1 MASEMTSRERLRR
14 TLDLKE
20 PDRVPID
27 CGTVASAISNI
38 AYERL
43 VNLLE
48 FPSELNRADLHDP
61 VNPDHDLTPCEDIL
75 NMFGV
80 DTRNISPDQPIDSQ
94 ALSKTQLDEY
104 SYRDEWGVV
113 WERPRNEIGPYI
125 YRKGPFQK
133 DGLTIQDVE
142 KYAWPDANESH
153 RVTGLREKAQR
164 MHEETD
170 FAVVVSVGH
179 APVAPSQRLRGFA
192 EFMED
197 LVLNP
202 KLAEA
207 ILEQVTNVI
216 VESTNSILREAGPY
230 VDVVSFADDLGF
242 QDRAYFSESMFK
254 KQIKPFMARCVD
266 AIHQNTDAKAVMHS
280 DGAIYALIPDL
291 IDMGVD
297 CINPVQTTAW
307 NMEPEKLKS
316 EFGKD
321 IAFWGA
327 VDTQQ
332 ALPFGTVDDVRRD
345 VKSKIETL
353 GPGGGYVLASCH
365 TIRSEVPASNIE
377 AMFDAALEYGKYS

>member
-1 MASEMTSRERLRR
+1 MSARMTSRERVRTALALR
-14 TLDLKE
+14 E

-27 CGTVASAISNI
+27 CGTIASAISNI
-38 AYERL
+38 AYARL

-48 FPSELNRADLHDP
+48 FPEELDRPDLNDP
-61 VNPDHDLTPCEDIL
+61 VNPDHDLTPCNEIL
-75 NMFGV
+75 EMFGV
-80 DTRNISPDQPIDSQ
+80 DTRSVSPDQPIDSQ

-113 WERPRNEIGPYI
+113 WERPRNEVGPYI
-125 YRKGPFQK
+125 YRQGPFQK
-133 DGLTIQDVE
+133 DGIEIRDIE
-142 KYAWPDANESH
+142 KYAWPDPHETH
-153 RVTGLREKAQR
+153 RVAGLEEKAR
-164 MHEETD
+164 KLHDETNY
-170 FAVVVSVGH
+170 AIVVSVGH
-179 APVAPSQRLRGFA
+179 SCVAPSQRLRGFG

-197 LVLNP
+197 LILDP
-202 KLAEA
+202 RRAEA
-207 ILEQVTNVI
+207 LLERVTDVI
-216 VESTNSILREAGPY
+216 VESTKAILREAGPY
-230 VDVVSFADDLGF
+230 VDVVSFSDDLGF
-242 QDRAYFSESMFK
+242 QDRAYFGEDMFR

-316 EFGKD
+316 VFGKD

-365 TIRSEVPASNIE
+365 AIRREVPASNIE